1 MRRESPAVSVPYGF
15 RVGAWE
21 VREPIGSGAF
31 GTVYA
36 ARRTADAID
45 TTTPGTPGTPPVD
58 HALPSHAALKFLPT
72 GTRTP
77 RQLRHLQDLTR
88 RELETYRRLRRP
100 RLIRMYEALTVS
112 APESPELDGA
122 TVLVLERAE
131 GSLDTLLSHT
141 PRPAAGPVLLAQIC
155 EGLHQLHHAG
165 WVHGDIKP
173 GNVLLMADGTAR
185 LGDFNL
191 AAELDGTHAYSPVFT
206 TSDYTPP
213 ELLWSEINE
222 RGLRT
227 RPSTDIWAFGVLA
240 HLVLTGTMPLPG
252 ATRTARKETLLR
264 YARGE
269 EELRLSPELTG
280 PWREIVTDCL
290 ARTHEERAAHDA
302 ASLLRRAV
310 RAAGTSRA
318 PRLSRL
324 PRLRPR
330 PPAHPR
336 AGLAVTTAAAVLGAA
351 AVLAVRD
358 PPVHTS
364 MYGYERCP
372 AGSACFFSE
381 RNGRGEMCGW
391 ANDDMNWL
399 SGEETC
405 SWSRYRPVKSVF
417 NNDRERERNHALAYF
432 WEPDWKPRP
441 ADADERIG
449 CTNVGVQGNLA
460 GFYAPLSHKWIP
472 SCSTHH
478 YAPPPPRTAPTAPTT
493 AVSPTAVPATAPTTA
508 PAP

>member
-1 MRRESPAVSVPYGF
+1 MRRESLAVSVPYGF

-31 GTVYA
+31 GSVYA
-36 ARRTADAID
+36 ARRRTD
-45 TTTPGTPGTPPVD
+45 TTGTASSGTEGLGATGEDAPLPV
-58 HALPSHAALKFLPT
+58 HAALKFLPT

-77 RQLRHLQDLTR
+77 RQLRHLQELTR
-88 RELETYRRLRRP
+88 RELETYRRLKRP
-100 RLIRMYEALTVS
+100 RLLRMYEALTVS

-131 GSLDTLLSHT
+131 GSLDALLSRA
-141 PRPAAGPVLLAQIC
+141 PRPAAGPALLAQIC

-191 AAELDGTHAYSPVFT
+191 AAELDGTHAYSPMFA

-213 ELLWSEINE
+213 ELLWSQVTE
-222 RGLRT
+222 RGLQT

-240 HLVLTGTMPLPG
+240 HLVLTDTMPLPG

-290 ARTHEERAAHDA
+290 ARTHEERAAHGA
-302 ASLLRRAV
+302 ASLLRRAE

-318 PRLSRL
+318 PRL

-330 PPAHPR
+330 ARPPARPR

-351 AVLAVRD
+351 AVLALRD
-358 PPVHTS
+358 PPPHTS
-364 MYGYERCP
+364 AYGYERCP

-381 RNGRGEMCGW
+381 RNGKGEMCSW
-391 ANDDMNWL
+391 VNDDMNWL
-399 SGEETC
+399 AGEETC
-405 SWSRYRPVKSVF
+405 SWTGNRPVKSVF
-417 NNDRERERNHALAYF
+417 NNGRERKSDHALAYF
-432 WEPDWKPRP
+432 WEPEWKPRRT
-441 ADADERIG
+441 DGDERIG
-449 CTNVGVQGNLA
+449 CTNVNVQGNLA
-460 GFYAPLSHKWIP
+460 GFYAPLSHRWIP
-472 SCSTHH
+472 SCSTHQ
-478 YAPPPPRTAPTAPTT
+478 YAPPPRTATTATVAPTST
-493 AVSPTAVPATAPTTA
+493 VPATATTTA
-508 PAP
+508 TTP